1 MSFKLNVD
9 DSDFYFINVYHDPKI
24 NILRTV
30 KHLKNNKTLIFLLE
44 VKDIKNFIKKTI
56 NQIYF
61 TPKNKVSNTLNDI
74 INNFD
79 YYLKK
84 DNFLYKLGN
93 IIINYKNEYEKLS
106 IIIEKLSKSS
116 NNTYDVIFLFY
127 HLGYFVNL
135 EKDTTFS
142 LIDFILDNV
151 K

>member
-9 DSDFYFINVYHDPKI
+9 DSDFYFINVYHDPRV

-30 KHLKNNKTLIFLLE
+30 KHLKNNQTLIFLSE
-44 VKDIKNFIKKTI
+44 VENIKNFIKKSI
-56 NQIYF
+56 NKNNF
-61 TPKNKVSNTLNDI
+61 TPKDEVNNILNDM

-84 DNFLYKLGN
+84 DDFLYKLGN
-93 IIINYKNEYEKLS
+93 IIINNKNEMKTLS
-106 IIIEKLSKSS
+106 ILIEKLSTSS
-116 NNTYDVIFLFY
+116 NNVYEIFFLFY
-127 HLGYFVNL
+127 HLDNIVNL
-135 EKDTTFS
+135 EEDSTFT